1 VPDDWL
7 AKFDFIKAK
16 GDDIK
21 GLRQVYAAMTHYM
34 VSAGGRE
41 RETTVLLSA
50 SVLFSVSL

>member
-21 GLRQVYAAMTHYM
+21 GLRQVYAGAKN
-34 VSAGGRE
+34 GGI
-41 RETTVLLSA
+41 
-50 SVLFSVSL
+50 FF